1 MSQEICP
8 RCLGSGWE
16 KIERD
21 GRSGVA
27 RCDCIKGSRSE
38 RLLKSANIPQR
49 YEHCELEEFATRNN
63 PSLEIAKTIAEGFVD
78 EFPMSP
84 PFGLLYMGPQGIGKT
99 HLVVGIVKKLI
110 RQKSVPCYFCTFP
123 ELLKQIQD
131 SYNPVSQSSEMSL
144 LEPIVNT
151 QVLVLDELGAHKP
164 SDWGRDQVAYVLNR
178 RYNENKV
185 TIVTTNFLDY
195 GPEAKKPV
203 ANDSLADRIGLR
215 IRSRL
220 YEMCKTLKMDGSDF
234 RKDIKHANHH
244 F

>member
-8 RCLGSGWE
+8 KCLGSGWE

-84 PFGLLYMGPQGIGKT
+84 PFGLLYMGPQGIGKST
-99 HLVVGIVKKLI
+99 VVRILASDAWFTDQIADLGSKDA
-110 RQKSVPCYFCTFP
+110 SV
-123 ELLKQIQD
+123 
-131 SYNPVSQSSEMSL
+131 VS
-144 LEPIVNT
+144 
-151 QVLVLDELGAHKP
+151 HK
-164 SDWGRDQVAYVLNR
+164 
-178 RYNENKV
+178 
-185 TIVTTNFLDY
+185 
-195 GPEAKKPV
+195 
-203 ANDSLADRIGLR
+203 
-215 IRSRL
+215 
-220 YEMCKTLKMDGSDF
+220 
-234 RKDIKHANHH
+234 
-244 F
+244 